1 MQKQPLIDWPAAVKP
16 LIKKYAKTKHPLEA
30 ENLYQM
36 LVMVVLAAQTTD
48 KVVNLIAPDLFKA
61 FPGMASLA
69 KATPEKLQ
77 PLISKIRNS
86 RNKAGWLIKIA
97 SEVKKDAAIPLT
109 IEALVQLPGIGRKS
123 ANVIKLF
130 AGAEIEGVMVDLHTV
145 RVSNRL
151 GIATSDDP
159 KKIEQQI
166 MQQLPKKEW
175 EAGMSMSFLGR
186 EICRP
191 KPLCPDCLM
200 RPVCAYYNQWAVSK
214 TEV

>member
-1 MQKQPLIDWPAAVKP
+1 MKLQPPIDWPAAIKP
-16 LIKKYAKTKHPLEA
+16 LNEKYAKAKHPLEA

-36 LVMVVLAAQTTD
+36 LVMVILAAQTTEN
-48 KVVNLIAPDLFKA
+48 VVNIIAPDLFKA
-61 FPGMASLA
+61 YPTMASLA

-77 PLISKIRNS
+77 PLISKIRNNH
-86 RNKAGWLIKIA
+86 NKAGWLIKIA

-109 IEALVQLPGIGRKS
+109 MEGLVQLPGIGRKS

-159 KKIEQQI
+159 KKIEQQM

-175 EAGMSMSFLGR
+175 EAGMAMSYLGR

-191 KPLCPDCLM
+191 KPLCPECLM
-200 RPVCAYYNQWAVSK
+200 RPVCAFYNGW
-214 TEV
+214 EVTPKQ